1 MSADRAAPAFTAL
14 RYEVADAVATVTLDR
29 PDALNALTVPLKTE
43 LLAAFRAIARDR
55 TIRAVVLTGAG
66 RAFCAGQDL
75 KERLEP
81 DAAPLAVELR
91 ERYNPIIAAMRGL
104 DQPIVGAING
114 VAAGAGASL
123 AFACDIRLAAESAS
137 FILAFGRIG
146 LVPDSGATWF
156 LPRLVGLGQGRR
168 DGPDRCA
175 VVGGRGGT
183 GRAGLAGR
191 PGRHARGRGAVR
203 RDAPGRAGA
212 RRAGPDEACAPADAG
227 RSISRPRSRTRP
239 IARGSPAPRPI
250 TPRGSPPSSRSGR
263 LGSPGSSP
271 RRGYGIVMSLTSD
284 SATSRFPASVSNRT
298 CRRTWYVPGSIVS
311 TSVVEVA
318 GVSPTQTA
326 VAPSR

>member
-123 AFACDIRLAAESAS
+123 ALACDIRLAAENAS
-137 FILAFGRIG
+137 FVLAFGRIG

-156 LPRLVGLGQGRR
+156 LPRLVGSARAAEMALTGAPLSAAEAERVGLVSRVVPGDALAAEARSVATRLTELAPLALALTKRALQRTWSLDLEAALEDEAYRQGI
-168 DGPDRCA
+168 
-175 VVGGRGGT
+175 
-183 GRAGLAGR
+183 
-191 PGRHARGRGAVR
+191 
-203 RDAPGRAGA
+203 AGA
-212 RRAGPDEACAPADAG
+212 TADHAEG
-227 RSISRPRSRTRP
+227 IAAFLDKRP
-239 IARGSPAPRPI
+239 PRF
-250 TPRGSPPSSRSGR
+250 TG
-263 LGSPGSSP
+263 
-271 RRGYGIVMSLTSD
+271 
-284 SATSRFPASVSNRT
+284 
-298 CRRTWYVPGSIVS
+298 
-311 TSVVEVA
+311 E
-318 GVSPTQTA
+318 
-326 VAPSR
+326 